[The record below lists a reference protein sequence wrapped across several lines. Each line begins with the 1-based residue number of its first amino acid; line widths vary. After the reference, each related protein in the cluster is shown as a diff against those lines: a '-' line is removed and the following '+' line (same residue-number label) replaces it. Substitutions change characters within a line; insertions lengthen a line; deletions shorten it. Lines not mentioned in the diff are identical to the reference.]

1 MFLQGMSF
9 NVWVIYQNS
18 YLRSISKLMR
28 DAMPMRDAYV
38 RHNASFEMPD
48 ISEKRAGGGDRSK
61 IVCHH
66 SAHDDLFVRA
76 RGRRLAS
83 TDERSRI
90 YKTARQ
96 ITVLI
101 TARRTSKALHYD
113 QYLLLPPTSCS
124 PSNPRGFHPRCCR
137 TTRFPQQCEP
147 SSST

>member
-1 MFLQGMSF
+1 MG
-9 NVWVIYQNS
+9 N
-18 YLRSISKLMR
+18 ISKLIFEIDIKTHEMQCR
-28 DAMPMRDAYV
+28 CGMPTYV
-38 RHNASFEMPD
+38 IMHRSRCQIFR
-48 ISEKRAGGGDRSK
+48 KKGRAEVTDQK
-61 IVCHH
+61 VVCHH

-96 ITVLI
+96 ITVPI